1 MKKLGILVFALI
13 AFGACTQDKGKTIA
27 DKAEQAS
34 PSVTKG
40 EAPKIKFEK
49 EIYDF
54 GVIEQGEKVS
64 YDFKF
69 TNTGKSPLIITD
81 ATATCGC
88 TVPDY
93 PKTPILP
100 GEGGT
105 IKVVFDSSGKLG
117 MQDKQVTLVSNADP
131 APEKL
136 HLVGEI
142 KEKK

>member
-1 MKKLGILVFALI
+1 MKKLGIVLFAVIVFA
-13 AFGACTQDKGKTIA
+13 ACTQDKAKTVA
-27 DKAEQAS
+27 DKAEQAA
-34 PSVTKG
+34 PSASA
-40 EAPKIKFEK
+40 EDAPKVKFEK

-54 GVIEQGEKVS
+54 GTIEQGEKVS
-64 YDFKF
+64 YEFKF

-105 IKVVFDSSGKLG
+105 IKVVFDSTGKLG

>member
-1 MKKLGILVFALI
+1 MKKILIGVLTVI
-13 AFGACTQDKGKTIA
+13 AFGACTQDKAKTVA
-27 DKAEQAS
+27 AKAEQEA
-34 PSVTKG
+34 PSVTAG
-40 EAPKIKFEK
+40 DSPKIKFEK

-64 YDFKF
+64 FDFKF

-93 PKTPILP
+93 PKTPVLP
-100 GEGGT
+100 GENGT
-105 IKVVFDSSGKLG
+105 IKVVFDSTGKLG
-117 MQDKQVTLVSNADP
+117 MQDKQVTLVSNANPEP
-131 APEKL
+131 AKL